1 MRTKIPKALPLSRVV
16 LPCADRVGLKMESP
30 GSLFPGWYWVRLVIQ
45 EYARC
50 MEGGIKHRSLFSGGL
65 LRESLHFTYLGAD
78 LMAHYE
84 HRKAAKRAF
93 HPKSPFP
100 TYSSAPGRPEWGACS
115 GPWRSHRIPK
125 QMTNWH
131 TELMR
136 SHRRTWLP
144 DCPHSLEFVLVG
156 SSLPLPYLC
165 YFQQPSWLTMT
176 SYPKPHA
183 HLR

>member
-84 HRKAAKRAF
+84 HRKAAKRHF
-93 HPKSPFP
+93 IQNHPSLH
-100 TYSSAPGRPEWGACS
+100 TLLLLGVLSEAHVQVPGEATGFLSR
-115 GPWRSHRIPK
+115 
-125 QMTNWH
+125 
-131 TELMR
+131 
-136 SHRRTWLP
+136 
-144 DCPHSLEFVLVG
+144 
-156 SSLPLPYLC
+156 
-165 YFQQPSWLTMT
+165 
-176 SYPKPHA
+176 
-183 HLR
+183 